1 MPNTNARMPV
11 PVSEKP
17 VTERQM
23 EIARFFVETFREKGY
38 WPSLREAA
46 DHFDVYIKAITNHL
60 ELLEQKKRIAADGTE
75 SAIIRGRGELWQLI

>member
-1 MPNTNARMPV
+1 MTV

-23 EIARFFVETFREKGY
+23 EIAKFFVETFRAKGY

-46 DHFDVYIKAITNHL
+46 DHFDVYIKAICNHL
-60 ELLEQKKRIAADGTE
+60 ELLEQKNVLRRMGQRARSFE
-75 SAIIRGRGELWQLI
+75 VGENYGN